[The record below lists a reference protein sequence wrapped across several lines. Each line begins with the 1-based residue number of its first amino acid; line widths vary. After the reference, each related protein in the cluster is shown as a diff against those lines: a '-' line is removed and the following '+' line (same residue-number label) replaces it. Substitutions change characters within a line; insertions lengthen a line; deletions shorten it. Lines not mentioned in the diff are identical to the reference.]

1 MFCVKRVRVKE
12 GLAAILCGHFD
23 CVSYAVTPCGHFL
36 TVTVSYDMEKF
47 IELGKTFQL
56 EGAELLTFVEK
67 HQELEREEKRRREDE
82 EKEER
87 LRIAAED
94 KEERT

>member
-12 GLAAILCGHFD
+12 GLSAILCGHFD

-47 IELGKTFQL
+47 IELGTTFQL

-67 HQELEREEKRRREDE
+67 HQDSKMRREKRDDKS
-82 EKEER
+82 EK
-87 LRIAAED
+87 
-94 KEERT
+94 